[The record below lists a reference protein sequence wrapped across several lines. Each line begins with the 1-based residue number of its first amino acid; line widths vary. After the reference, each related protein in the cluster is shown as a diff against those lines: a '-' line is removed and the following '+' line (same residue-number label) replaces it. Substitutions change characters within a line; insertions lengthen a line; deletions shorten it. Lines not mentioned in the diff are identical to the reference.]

1 MVDVNAD
8 LPFMLDRTN
17 YQMAL
22 VDSITIAQNILTNK
36 QVTDSEAGSIASDL
50 LNTQIDASETVLQED
65 SDNIDDLTDTGNANG
80 WSTTDTNNYNAANQI
95 YQNDSSVCQTG
106 QNNANSAVQ
115 TLQTQVGQDGTNLS
129 NLLSLSAA
137 FIEIGSFM
145 TGILAQA
152 YT

>member
-1 MVDVNAD
+1 MVDINAD
-8 LPFMLDRTN
+8 LPFMIDRPS

-36 QVTDSEAGSIASDL
+36 QVTDSEAGSVASDL
-50 LNTQIDASETVLQED
+50 LNTQIDASEVVLQED
-65 SDNIDDLTDTGNANG
+65 ADNIDDITDQGNANG
-80 WSTTDTNNYNAANQI
+80 WTTADTNNYNAANQI
-95 YQNDSSVCQTG
+95 YQNDNSTCQTG
-106 QNNANSAVQ
+106 QNNANSSVQ